1 MGPIRIFW
9 ASARPLRPKISEMP
23 DVAAGKARAQFR
35 REAQVWSV
43 LNGSR
48 PVPNDAL
55 SFSRGWHW
63 DLFQRYNAEAA
74 RLVEAY
80 DWITTVDVAAMAR
93 HVPTGGWVA
102 RPGKPKDCL
111 HGSPAVPWYNSMILN
126 VLDVVL

>member
-1 MGPIRIFW
+1 MRHPTPSTRRL
-9 ASARPLRPKISEMP
+9 SRNPLPRRP
-23 DVAAGKARAQFR
+23 
-35 REAQVWSV
+35 
-43 LNGSR
+43 
-48 PVPNDAL
+48 DAL

-74 RLVEAY
+74 RIIAAY
-80 DWITTVDVAAMAR
+80 DWITVADVAAMAR

-126 VLDVVL
+126 VLDAVL